1 MNKKMLSAPWSS
13 AFANSVD
20 AFIPEIWAQESLMI
34 LENNMVLANLVHR
47 DFEDEIKQYGDVVNT
62 RQVANFTAARK
73 TDADEVSVQDADATN
88 VAVPLDQHIH
98 TSFMI
103 KDGEESK
110 GFKSLLVEYLEPAV
124 ISIAQAIDEILSYQ
138 GYQFLDNVVGKLGT
152 TPTKST
158 VIAAREEMTNN
169 QCPLTG
175 RNLVVTPNVE
185 GSLLD
190 IQDFVNAEKV
200 GDDGTALREG
210 SLGRKFG
217 FNTFTCQNMPSIAAG
232 STTVTGAVNLT
243 AGYAVGATTIAV
255 DGFSAVIGAGSYFT
269 VAGDMIPQ
277 RVTSVVGAATPSSI
291 TFTPGLATA
300 VVNNAVVTSYTPG
313 AVNLTAG
320 YDAEYAKS
328 IVTDAFTV
336 APKIGQLVAFGGS
349 TVEDYYGAMTTP
361 TTTALT
367 LDRPLDT
374 ALTNDQAINIGPAG
388 EYSFAFHRNA
398 IALVTR
404 PLATPAAGTGA
415 LSYVASYNGLGIR
428 VTITYDGAK
437 QGHLVTVDLLAGI
450 KVLNS
455 DLGCVLLA

>member
-300 VVNNAVVTSYTPG
+300 VVNDAVVTSYTPG

-374 ALTNDQAINIGPAG
+374 ALVNDQAVNIGPAG

-455 DLGCVLLA
+455 DLGCVMLA